1 MLNYIIDVFCRI
13 VWQYRK
19 LIVSLPPN
27 SNKTSSM
34 EKVKRTKEEVR
45 AAYREALRKKQ
56 EWIEES
62 NKRFEMIRSGE
73 LKIEYV

>member
-19 LIVSLPPN
+19 LIVFLPPN

>member
-1 MLNYIIDVFCRI
+1 
-13 VWQYRK
+13 
-19 LIVSLPPN
+19 
-27 SNKTSSM
+27 M